1 MKSWPALLLAFGGCL
16 IGVGCSPTAPTPA
29 PIASAYVLS
38 ATIVPAAVAV
48 ASVGQ
53 TAQVT
58 VMGQFS
64 DGSTR
69 DITTSTSISSSNEG
83 VATVAQSGLVTAWAP
98 GTTQLTATF
107 QHDPPG
113 SCVCLQDQPI
123 AGTPLGPPIPVTVV
137 AGPPSSSILMPTL
150 VSPANNAVLPNCGP
164 TSCAAQWVFTWA
176 VVPGA
181 TSYHVNVKGGT
192 AIFPVVDASG
202 LTATT
207 YQMPAGVV
215 ADSNLQGWTWMVQAL
230 VNGVYQPWSATGTFS
245 VASTSSSLH

>member
-1 MKSWPALLLAFGGCL
+1 MLL
-16 IGVGCSPTAPTPA
+16 GVSCNSTTPTPT
-29 PIASAYVLS
+29 ASAYVVS

-48 ASVGQ
+48 ATVGQ

-69 DITTSTSISSSNEG
+69 DITTSTGISSSNEG
-83 VATVAQSGLVTAWAP
+83 VATVAPSGLITAWAA

-107 QHDPPG
+107 QHDPPD
-113 SCVCLQDQPI
+113 SCVCLQSEPA
-123 AGTPLGPPIPVTVV
+123 AGTPLGPPILVSVI
-137 AGPPSSSILMPTL
+137 AGPPSSSTLVPTL
-150 VSPANNAVLPNCGP
+150 VSPANNTVLPNCGP
-164 TSCAAQWVFTWA
+164 TSCTAQWVFTWA

-181 TSYHVNVKGGT
+181 TSYHLNVKGST

-207 YQMPAGVV
+207 YQMPAGIV
-215 ADSNLQGWTWMVQAL
+215 AEPNLQGWTWMVQAL